1 MKSYSKEDIQAL
13 DRIFRLNLIN
23 SISGY
28 KPANLI
34 GTKGSAGENLAII
47 SSVVHLGSS
56 PALLGFIMRPDTV
69 ERHSLANI
77 KETGFFTI
85 NHVDENLAERAHYT
99 SANFDK
105 SVSEFDACKIKASY
119 IDEFMAPFV
128 EESSV
133 KMAMKTTE
141 FIPIKSNGTIMIV
154 AAVEKLILDEKLLKE
169 NGQLDLN
176 VSKTVCI
183 SGLNRYHQVREI
195 ANYPYARETEIPSFK
210 S

>member
-13 DRIFRLNLIN
+13 DRIYRLNLIN

-28 KPANLI
+28 KSANLI

-47 SSVVHLGSS
+47 SSVVHLGSN

-69 ERHSLANI
+69 ERHSLTNI
-77 KETGFFTI
+77 RENGCFTI
-85 NHVDENLAERAHYT
+85 NHVHESMIERAHYT

-105 SVSEFDACKIKASY
+105 SISEFDACKIKASY
-119 IDEFMAPFV
+119 IDDFAAPFV
-128 EESSV
+128 EDSKV

-141 FIPIKSNGTIMIV
+141 LVPINSNDTIMVV
-154 AAVEKLILDEKLLKE
+154 AAVEKLLLDEKLLTE
-169 NGQLDLN
+169 SGQLDLN
-176 VSKTVCI
+176 VSETVCI
-183 SGLNRYHQVREI
+183 SGLNRYHRVSEI
-195 ANYPYARETEIPSFK
+195 AKFPYARTSELPSFK

>member
-47 SSVVHLGSS
+47 SSVVHLGSN

-69 ERHSLANI
+69 ERHSLTNI
-77 KETGFFTI
+77 RENSLFTI

-105 SVSEFDACKIKASY
+105 SVSEFEVCKIKASY
-119 IDEFMAPFV
+119 IDDFAAPFV
-128 EESSV
+128 EESRV

-141 FIPIKSNGTIMIV
+141 LIPIKSNGTIMIV
-154 AAVEKLILDEKLLKE
+154 ATVEKLLLDEKVLTE
-169 NGQLDLN
+169 SGQLDLN
-176 VSKTVCI
+176 ASNTVCI
-183 SGLNRYHQVREI
+183 SGLNRYHQVKEI
-195 ANYPYARETEIPSFK
+195 AKYPYARESEIPSF
-210 S
+210 